1 MSFESIRREEFDKF
15 LPPHLVLERLMAEQ
29 VEWFANPLGN
39 IIGTLAGKVDSGWNY
54 AVLKGDARGN
64 FRVCNLGGDSYNF
77 KTARARLLVDMEVVE
92 KTEAA
97 LARLERRGAVTGRRI

>member
-1 MSFESIRREEFDKF
+1 MPLESISREELDRFI
-15 LPPHLVLERLMAEQ
+15 PPNLILHRLMVEQ
-29 VEWFANPLGN
+29 VEWFSNTAGN